1 MIPLGVLASA
11 RHAAG
16 GGGALTYVASSGLGG
31 STSTSRTF
39 TGMALGDAVDR
50 TVLVAV
56 SISLTSGGSIT
67 TMTVNGNA
75 ATLDVVSSSTTSP
88 SASIYRVSLTAGVTS
103 GDIVVTTSNPNI
115 YTWVSVYQYPG
126 ALTVV
131 DTDSQYVS
139 TSVTSFSRT
148 LTTSAGGFA
157 VAAIGVR
164 SNSAGAACAWT
175 GVTEDY
181 EDAPVS
187 GIGSAAHASTT
198 GADITAAASLTGGS
212 SLRNGGIAVAT
223 YVP

>member
-1 MIPLGVLASA
+1 
-11 RHAAG
+11 
-16 GGGALTYVASSGLGG
+16 
-31 STSTSRTF
+31 
-39 TGMALGDAVDR
+39 MALSDAVDR

-56 SISLTSGGSIT
+56 GISITNGGSIT

-75 ATLDVVSSSTTSP
+75 ATLDVVSTSTLP
-88 SASIYRVSLTAGVTS
+88 AASIYRVSLTAGVTS
-103 GDIVVTTSNPNI
+103 GDIVVTTSNTNI

-131 DTDSQYVS
+131 DTDSHYVS

-181 EDAPVS
+181 EDAPEF

-212 SLRNGGIAVAT
+212 SLRNGGMAVAT